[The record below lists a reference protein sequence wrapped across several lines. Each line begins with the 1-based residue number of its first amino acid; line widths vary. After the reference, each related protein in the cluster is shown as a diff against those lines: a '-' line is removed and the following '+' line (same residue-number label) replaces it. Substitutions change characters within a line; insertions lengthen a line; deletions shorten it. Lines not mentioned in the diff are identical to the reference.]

1 MVKPAA
7 ALPPVDMWDRRWAP
21 AYQWEAC
28 ILSKKFRQNSTDH
41 YFQIHSKPTWYRS
54 EAPGGQNYCAKCASG
69 DRYNCLFYHPSLA
82 PLFLEAI
89 HSLDKSKNEFQ
100 LDNEQVYYYIIKKLP
115 ILLSGL
121 GFPCEV
127 GGVWMCI
134 HDKLD
139 QTFPSGNLL
148 MVNIP
153 YQIESRIELHS
164 LVHDL
169 ADNTDDDSV
178 DTIEFV
184 GEEDSDVDDTEG
196 KYFAEPQDCSTTSIC
211 LTHKHGSLS
220 AGVFTEK
227 RKVLHNDFVPDES
240 NRKKQK

>member
-1 MVKPAA
+1 M
-7 ALPPVDMWDRRWAP
+7 
-21 AYQWEAC
+21 
-28 ILSKKFRQNSTDH
+28 
-41 YFQIHSKPTWYRS
+41 
-54 EAPGGQNYCAKCASG
+54 
-69 DRYNCLFYHPSLA
+69 
-82 PLFLEAI
+82 EAI
-89 HSLDKSKNEFQ
+89 HSLDKTNTEFQ

-169 ADNTDDDSV
+169 AESTNEESV

-184 GEEDSDVDDTEG
+184 GEEEEDEDNIEG
-196 KYFAEPQDCSTTSIC
+196 KYFAEPQDCTTTIC
-211 LTHKHGSLS
+211 LIHKHESLS
-220 AGVFTEK
+220 LVFMQ
-227 RKVLHNDFVPDES
+227 RNARFC
-240 NRKKQK
+240 

>member
-1 MVKPAA
+1 M
-7 ALPPVDMWDRRWAP
+7 
-21 AYQWEAC
+21 
-28 ILSKKFRQNSTDH
+28 
-41 YFQIHSKPTWYRS
+41 
-54 EAPGGQNYCAKCASG
+54 
-69 DRYNCLFYHPSLA
+69 
-82 PLFLEAI
+82 
-89 HSLDKSKNEFQ
+89 
-100 LDNEQVYYYIIKKLP
+100 DNEQVYYYIIKKLP
-115 ILLSGL
+115 ILLSRL

-134 HDKLD
+134 HAKLD

-169 ADNTDDDSV
+169 AESTSEESV

-184 GEEDSDVDDTEG
+184 GEEDDDDDNIEG
-196 KYFAEPQDCSTTSIC
+196 TYFAEPQDCTTANC
-211 LTHKHGSLS
+211 LTNKHGSLT
-220 AGVFTEK
+220 AGVFAEK
-227 RKVLHNDFVPDES
+227 RKVLLNDFVPHES